1 MCGILAVIGSKN
13 LEKAQKQASKLAH
26 RGPDERDSVVLDTY
40 PGGAILCHERLSIMD
55 LESGKQPI
63 KGTRE
68 NYVIHN
74 GEIYNHESL
83 RDYLVKQPPT
93 RTKSDSEIII
103 HLWEEQKKQTASL
116 LDGVFAFVVVDGQE
130 VYAARDPMGV
140 KPLYY
145 GHDIN
150 KALWFA
156 SEQKALVDVCTEI
169 HEFPPG
175 HYFHN
180 ETGFVQYYRPS
191 YFSPDTQDFHGPER
205 LKELL
210 TKAVTK
216 RLMSDAPLG
225 VLLSGGLDSSLVT
238 SIVVREAKKRGQTV
252 KSFSIGMDPN
262 SLDLKKARAAAE
274 FLGTEH
280 HEVIFTSKD
289 GIELLEELIYK
300 TESYDVTTT
309 RAATPMLILSK
320 YIAAQGVKVVLSGE
334 GADEIFGGY
343 LYFLNAP
350 SYGEFHQ
357 ECVRRV
363 KRLHTSDVLRADRAT
378 MGAGVEAR
386 VPFLDKE
393 FLDYAMSISPKFK
406 FIKMG
411 GHSEK
416 FVLRNAFDTP
426 EDPYLPA
433 EVLWRQ
439 KEQFSDGVGYSWI
452 DDLRSF
458 ADSSISEEE
467 FLDRAHL
474 FPHNTPETKEAFLY
488 RKIYDQYF
496 YHPSCAKIVKRWI
509 PKWQDNKDPSGR
521 ANKTHVS
528 STEEKNHYEQS
539 ETKEL

>member
-13 LEKAQKQASKLAH
+13 VELAEKQAYKLGH
-26 RGPDERDSVVLDTY
+26 RGPDERDTVFTPTY
-40 PGGAILCHERLSIMD
+40 PGGAILCHERLSIID
-55 LESGKQPI
+55 LNTGKQPI
-63 KGTRE
+63 QGTRE

-74 GEIYNHESL
+74 GEIYNHQEL
-83 RDYLVKQPPT
+83 RQNLIKTPKT
-93 RTKSDSEIII
+93 RTTSDSEIII
-103 HLWEEQKKQTASL
+103 HLWEEHKKETATM
-116 LDGVFAFVVVDGQE
+116 LDGVFAFVIVDGQE
-130 VYAARDPMGV
+130 VYAGRDPLGV

-145 GHDIN
+145 GHDIHQ
-150 KALWFA
+150 AIWFA

-175 HYFHN
+175 HYYHT
-180 ETGFVQYYRPS
+180 ETGFVRYYQPK
-191 YFSPDTQDFHGPER
+191 YLQEIQQFHGPER
-205 LKELL
+205 LEELL
-210 TKAVTK
+210 TKAVRK

-252 KSFSIGMDPN
+252 KSFSVGMDPN

-280 HEVIFTSKD
+280 HEVIFTSQE
-289 GIELLEELIYK
+289 GIELLDELIYK

-320 YIAAQGVKVVLSGE
+320 YISSLGVKVVLSGE

-343 LYFLNAP
+343 LYFQNAP
-350 SYGEFHQ
+350 GYTDFHD

-363 KRLHTSDVLRADRAT
+363 KRLHSSDVLRADRAT
-378 MGAGVEAR
+378 MGAGLEAR

-393 FLDYAMSISPKFK
+393 FLEYAMGISPKYK
-406 FIKMG
+406 FIKVG
-411 GHSEK
+411 EQCEK

-426 EDPYLPA
+426 DRPYLPA

-452 DDLRSF
+452 DDLKVYAAKKISDEQFLNRS
-458 ADSSISEEE
+458 S
-467 FLDRAHL
+467 R
-474 FPHNTPETKEAFLY
+474 FPHNTPETKEAYLY
-488 RKIYDQYF
+488 REIYDQY
-496 YHPSCAKIVKRWI
+496 YSHPSCEKIVKRWI
-509 PKWQDNKDPSGR
+509 PKWQENKDPSGR
-521 ANKTHVS
+521 ANTIHVAT
-528 STEEKNHYEQS
+528 TEAEK
-539 ETKEL
+539 ETTQVLHP

>member
-13 LEKAQKQASKLAH
+13 TKQAQKQALKLSH
-26 RGPDERDSVVLDTY
+26 RGPDERDTVLIPTY

-55 LESGKQPI
+55 LNTGKQPI
-63 KGTRE
+63 QGTRE

-74 GEIYNHESL
+74 GEIYNHQEL
-83 RDYLVKQPPT
+83 RETLVKKPT
-93 RTKSDSEIII
+93 PRTTSDSEIII
-103 HLWEEQKKQTASL
+103 HLWEEKKKETAAL
-116 LDGVFAFVVVDGQE
+116 LDGVFAFVLVDGSE
-130 VYAARDPMGV
+130 VYAGRDPIGV

-145 GHDIN
+145 GYDVNQAI
-150 KALWFA
+150 WFA
-156 SEQKALVDVCTEI
+156 SEQKALTDVCTEI

-175 HYFHN
+175 HYYHTD
-180 ETGFVQYYRPS
+180 TGFVRYYHPKF
-191 YFSPDTQDFHGPER
+191 FSEDLQFHGPER
-205 LKELL
+205 INELL
-210 TKAVTK
+210 TKAVKK

-238 SIVVREAKKRGQTV
+238 SIVVREAKKQGQKV
-252 KSFSIGMDPN
+252 KSFSVGMDPN

-280 HEVIFTSKD
+280 HEVIFTSED

-320 YIAAQGVKVVLSGE
+320 YIASLGVKVVLSGE

-350 SYGEFHQ
+350 GYTEFHD

-393 FLDYAMSISPKFK
+393 FLEYAMSISPKYK
-406 FIKMG
+406 FIKVG
-411 GHSEK
+411 EQCEK

-426 EDPYLPA
+426 EDPYLPS

-452 DDLRSF
+452 DDLKAF
-458 ADSSISEEE
+458 ADEQIS
-467 FLDRAHL
+467 DDL
-474 FPHNTPETKEAFLY
+474 FELRKTKFPYNTPETKEAFLY
-488 RKIYDQYF
+488 RQIYEKF
-496 YHPSCAKIVKRWI
+496 YSHPSCEKIVKRWI

-521 ANKTHVS
+521 ANTIHVAT
-528 STEEKNHYEQS
+528 TEEK
-539 ETKEL
+539 ETKREATL

>member
-13 LEKAQKQASKLAH
+13 VELAQKQAKKLGH
-26 RGPDERDSVVLDTY
+26 RGPDERDYKFIESY
-40 PGGAILCHERLSIMD
+40 PGGAILCHERLSIID
-55 LESGKQPI
+55 LTTGIQPI
-63 KGTRE
+63 QGTRE

-74 GEIYNHESL
+74 GEIYNHKKL
-83 RDYLVKQPPT
+83 RETLIQQPKT
-93 RTKSDSEIII
+93 RTTSDSEIII
-103 HLWEEQKKQTASL
+103 HLWEEQKKHTANL
-116 LDGVFAFVVVDGQE
+116 LDGVFAFILVDGRE
-130 VYAARDPMGV
+130 VYAARDPLGV

-145 GHDIN
+145 GYDIHQ
-150 KALWFA
+150 AIWMA
-156 SEQKALVDVCTEI
+156 SEQKALIDVCTEI

-175 HYFHN
+175 HYYHTD
-180 ETGFVQYYRPS
+180 TGFVRYYQPK
-191 YFSPDTQDFHGPER
+191 FLQDDVSFHGPER
-205 LKELL
+205 LNELL

-238 SIVVREAKKRGQTV
+238 SIVVREAKKRGQKV

-262 SLDLKKARAAAE
+262 SLDLKKARTAAE

-280 HEVIFTSKD
+280 HEVIFTSQQ
-289 GIELLEELIYK
+289 GIELLDELIYK

-320 YIAAQGVKVVLSGE
+320 YIASLGVKVVLSGE

-350 SYGEFHQ
+350 SYEEFHE

-393 FLDYAMSISPKFK
+393 FLDYAMTISPNYK

-411 GHSEK
+411 GHAEK

-433 EVLWRQ
+433 EILWRQ

-452 DDLRSF
+452 DDLKTHAEKMVSDELFRERE
-458 ADSSISEEE
+458 I
-467 FLDRAHL
+467 L
-474 FPHNTPETKEAFLY
+474 FPHNTPETKEAFYY
-488 RKIYDQYF
+488 RQIYDRY
-496 YHPSCAKIVKRWI
+496 YSHPSCEKIVKRWI

-521 ANKTHVS
+521 ANQVHVAT
-528 STEEKNHYEQS
+528 TESKSIDQ
-539 ETKEL
+539 TL

>member
-13 LEKAQKQASKLAH
+13 VDLAKSQAKKLSH
-26 RGPDERDSVVLDTY
+26 RGPDESDSIMVPTY
-40 PGGAILCHERLSIMD
+40 PGGAILCHQRLSIID
-55 LESGKQPI
+55 LNTGKQPI
-63 KGTRE
+63 QGTRE

-74 GEIYNHESL
+74 GEIYNHQEL
-83 RDYLVKQPPT
+83 RKGLKKRPKT
-93 RTKSDSEIII
+93 RTTSDSEIII
-103 HLWEEQKKQTASL
+103 HLWEEHKKDTASM
-116 LDGVFAFVVVDGQE
+116 LDGVFSFVVVDGQE
-130 VYAARDPMGV
+130 VYAGRDPIGV
-140 KPLYY
+140 KPLFY
-145 GHDIN
+145 GYDIHQ
-150 KALWFA
+150 AIWFA

-169 HEFPPG
+169 HTFPPG
-175 HYFHN
+175 HYYHTD
-180 ETGFVQYYRPS
+180 TGFVRYYHPK
-191 YFSPDTQDFHGPER
+191 FLQDEQQFHGPER
-205 LKELL
+205 LQELL
-210 TKAVTK
+210 TKAVKK

-238 SIVVREAKKRGQTV
+238 SIVVREAKKQGQKV

-262 SLDLKKARAAAE
+262 SLDLKKARSAAE

-280 HEVIFTSKD
+280 HEVIFTSEE
-289 GIELLEELIYK
+289 GINLLDELIYK

-320 YIAAQGVKVVLSGE
+320 YIASLGVKVVLSGE

-350 SYGEFHQ
+350 GYQEFHD

-393 FLDYAMSISPKFK
+393 FLEYAMGISPKYK
-406 FIKMG
+406 FIKVG
-411 GHSEK
+411 EKCEK

-426 EDPYLPA
+426 EEPYLPA

-452 DDLRSF
+452 DDLRAYAESQVS
-458 ADSSISEEE
+458 DE
-467 FLDRAHL
+467 L
-474 FPHNTPETKEAFLY
+474 FEKRETRYPYNTPETKEAFLY
-488 RKIYDQYF
+488 RQIYEKY
-496 YHPSCAKIVKRWI
+496 YSHPSCEKTVKRWI

-521 ANKTHVS
+521 ANTVHVAT
-528 STEEKNHYEQS
+528 TEEPGEKDQPV
-539 ETKEL
+539 L